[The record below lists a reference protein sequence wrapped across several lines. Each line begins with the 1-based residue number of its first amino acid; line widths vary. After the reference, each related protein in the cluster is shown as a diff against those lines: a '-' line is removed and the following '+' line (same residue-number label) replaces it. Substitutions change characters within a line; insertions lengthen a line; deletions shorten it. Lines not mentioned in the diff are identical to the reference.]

1 MVGILISTIPSMYL
15 FIFTGFWH
23 PPGKNPVPT
32 ARELSETMG
41 TSERNTVSER
51 MIKII
56 FFFTFGFCWHLAGID
71 TPVQIHT
78 TSNTRQK
85 KAREEE
91 GGVKLEHDTCG
102 EIPAEPLH
110 FIQVFLFSQA
120 SLTGITPL
128 QKSTDD
134 KKS

>member
-32 ARELSETMG
+32 ARELSG
-41 TSERNTVSER
+41 TSEGNTDSER
-51 MIKII
+51 MINL
-56 FFFTFGFCWHLAGID
+56 FLFRFGFCWHLAGMD
-71 TPVQIHT
+71 THIQIHT
-78 TSNTRQK
+78 TSNTRQE

-91 GGVKLEHDTCG
+91 EGVKVERNTCG
-102 EIPAEPLH
+102 EIPTDPLH
-110 FIQVFLFSQA
+110 FIHVFLFSQA

-128 QKSTDD
+128 QRSTGD